1 MSGRTGREAGR
12 GEEFSTVTVHVLPR
26 ASREGVAGLF
36 GDAVRVRLTAPPLEN
51 RANEALV
58 RFLSASLG
66 VPRSRVEIVSG
77 RRGRKKVVRVA
88 GISRKDLFL
97 RLGLQQPPD

>member
-1 MSGRTGREAGR
+1 MSGRTVREAGR
-12 GEEFSTVTVHVLPR
+12 GDEFSTVTVHVLPR

-58 RFLSASLG
+58 RFLSASLN
-66 VPRSRVEIVSG
+66 VPRSCVEIVSG

-88 GISRKDLFL
+88 GISRKVLFL

>member
-1 MSGRTGREAGR
+1 MSGRTVREAGR
-12 GEEFSTVTVHVLPR
+12 GEGSATVTVHVLPR

-58 RFLSASLG
+58 RFLSASLN
-66 VPRSRVEIVSG
+66 VPRSCVEIVSG

-88 GISRKDLFL
+88 GISREDLFL

>member
-1 MSGRTGREAGR
+1 VSGRTVREAGR
-12 GEEFSTVTVHVLPR
+12 GEGSATVTVHVLPR

-58 RFLSASLG
+58 RFLSASLN
-66 VPRSRVEIVSG
+66 VPRSCVEIVSG

-88 GISRKDLFL
+88 GISREDLFL
-97 RLGLQQPPD
+97 RLGLQQPAD

>member
-1 MSGRTGREAGR
+1 VSGRTVREAGR
-12 GEEFSTVTVHVLPR
+12 GKESATVTVHVLPR
-26 ASREGVAGLF
+26 ASREGVAGFF

-58 RFLSASLG
+58 RFLSVSLG
-66 VPRSRVEIVSG
+66 VPRSLVTIVAG
-77 RRGRKKVVRVA
+77 RRGRTKVVRVA
-88 GISRKDLFL
+88 GISRKELFL

>member
-1 MSGRTGREAGR
+1 VSGGAVREASR
-12 GEEFSTVTVHVLPR
+12 GEGSATVTVHVLPR

-36 GDAVRVRLTAPPLEN
+36 GNAVRVRLTAPPLEN

-58 RFLSASLG
+58 RFLSATLG
-66 VPRSRVEIVSG
+66 VPRSLVTIVSG

-88 GISRKDLFL
+88 GISRKELFL

>member
-1 MSGRTGREAGR
+1 MSGRTVREAGR
-12 GEEFSTVTVHVLPR
+12 GEGAATVTVHVLPR

-58 RFLSASLG
+58 RFLSATLG
-66 VPRSRVEIVSG
+66 VPRSWVEIVSG

-88 GISRKDLFL
+88 GISREDLFL

>member
-1 MSGRTGREAGR
+1 MSGKAADDTGRGGKPA
-12 GEEFSTVTVHVLPR
+12 TVTVHVLPR
-26 ASREGVAGLF
+26 ASREGVAGFF

-58 RFLSASLG
+58 RFLSASLN

-77 RRGRKKVVRVA
+77 RRGRTKVVRVS
-88 GISRKDLFL
+88 GISRKELFL
-97 RLGLQQPPD
+97 RLGLQPPPD